1 MQLDVMPAERAF
13 ESSEA
18 QPKTTPKP
26 SYAPFIVALGITMAF
41 WGLATS
47 PVMSAG
53 GFAAFA
59 WGLWLWIR
67 DIAQAWR
74 NSNAHES

>member
-1 MQLDVMPAERAF
+1 MQLDVMPAEQAID
-13 ESSEA
+13 SSEA
-18 QPKTTPKP
+18 QPKATPKP
-26 SYAPFIVALGITMAF
+26 SYAPFFVALGVTMAF

-53 GFAAFA
+53 GLAVFA
-59 WGLWLWIR
+59 WGLWSWIR

-74 NSNAHES
+74 NSHARES

>member
-1 MQLDVMPAERAF
+1 MELDVIPAERAI

-18 QPKTTPKP
+18 QPQAAPKP
-26 SYAPFIVALGITMAF
+26 SYAPFLLALGITMGF

-47 PVMSAG
+47 PVMSAAG
-53 GFAAFA
+53 VLVFAGAL
-59 WGLWLWIR
+59 GLWIR

-74 NSNAHES
+74 NSHARES